1 MRNIKGIFKKE
12 IDKVFKFPRTIFTT
26 LLLPGFIIFIVYFA
40 IGQAVGSSLKKVQ
53 EHESII
59 YLIEA
64 PQSFYDAAEVARN
77 IPEFGKFTFQEKNLN
92 DLDALKDEIK
102 EGKADAVVVFD
113 ADFDNK
119 ISGNQKPQ
127 VRIYYDESFN
137 NSSVALNRIQTIL
150 EIQKDDYLRD
160 MEIDPNI
167 FAYVGESVYE
177 EDRSDGTF
185 LAMILP
191 ILILSFIFSSAMGI
205 GTDAI
210 AGEKERGT
218 LAKLLLLPI
227 ARNDIIIGKIL
238 STTVLT
244 ILSALSSFLGIIASL
259 PFLKTLFAMDGGTME
274 ISYSAGDVLLL
285 LGILVLLAALASTLL
300 LLASTIARTVKEA
313 SAFATPLFIAV
324 MVLPMMTMF
333 SDKSSVSRGV
343 YLIPIYNFIIVLKD
357 LLSFNLDIVNYLLT
371 AGSSLVVIT
380 ALVLVL
386 VKLFK
391 SEKILYTQ

>member
-12 IDKVFKFPRTIFTT
+12 IDKVFKFPRTIFST

-150 EIQKDDYLRD
+150 EIQKDDYLRE
-160 MEIDPNI
+160 MEIDPSI

-177 EDRSDGTF
+177 EDRSGGTF

>member
-40 IGQAVGSSLKKVQ
+40 IGQAVGSSLKKVR

-177 EDRSDGTF
+177 EDRSGGTF

>member
-177 EDRSDGTF
+177 EDRSGGTF

-333 SDKSSVSRGV
+333 SDKSSVRRGV

>member
-12 IDKVFKFPRTIFTT
+12 IDKVFKFPRTIFST

-119 ISGNQKPQ
+119 VSGNQKPQ

-150 EIQKDDYLRD
+150 EIQKDDYLRE
-160 MEIDPNI
+160 MEIDPSI

-177 EDRSDGTF
+177 EDRSGGTF

>member
-12 IDKVFKFPRTIFTT
+12 IDKVFKFPRTIFST

-177 EDRSDGTF
+177 EDRSGGTF

>member
-119 ISGNQKPQ
+119 IWGNQKPQ

-177 EDRSDGTF
+177 EDRSGGTF

>member
-119 ISGNQKPQ
+119 ISENQKPQ

-177 EDRSDGTF
+177 EDRSGGTF

>member
-92 DLDALKDEIK
+92 DHDALKDEIK

-177 EDRSDGTF
+177 EDRSGGTF

>member
-1 MRNIKGIFKKE
+1 
-12 IDKVFKFPRTIFTT
+12 
-26 LLLPGFIIFIVYFA
+26 
-40 IGQAVGSSLKKVQ
+40 
-53 EHESII
+53 
-59 YLIEA
+59 
-64 PQSFYDAAEVARN
+64 
-77 IPEFGKFTFQEKNLN
+77 
-92 DLDALKDEIK
+92 
-102 EGKADAVVVFD
+102 
-113 ADFDNK
+113 
-119 ISGNQKPQ
+119 
-127 VRIYYDESFN
+127 
-137 NSSVALNRIQTIL
+137 
-150 EIQKDDYLRD
+150 

-177 EDRSDGTF
+177 EDRSGGTF

-300 LLASTIARTVKEA
+300 LLSSTIARTVKEA

>member
-150 EIQKDDYLRD
+150 EIQKDDYLRE

-177 EDRSDGTF
+177 EDRSGGTF

>member
-177 EDRSDGTF
+177 EDRSGGTF

>member
-177 EDRSDGTF
+177 EDRSGGTF

-274 ISYSAGDVLLL
+274 ISYSAGHVLLL

>member
-1 MRNIKGIFKKE
+1 RNIKGIFKKE

-177 EDRSDGTF
+177 EDRSGGTF

>member
-12 IDKVFKFPRTIFTT
+12 IDKVFKFPRTIFST

-150 EIQKDDYLRD
+150 EIQKDGYLRE

-177 EDRSDGTF
+177 EDRSGGTF

-259 PFLKTLFAMDGGTME
+259 PFLKTLFAMDGGKME
-274 ISYSAGDVLLL
+274 ISYSAGHVLLL